1 MTIRVEDVKEKVY
14 SNLVTLNK
22 TAMTQIFTR
31 NKERSQ
37 LKKDT
42 TTVYYYEKATK
53 GNAKRV

>member
-42 TTVYYYEKATK
+42 TTVFYEKATK